1 VATRLVDTNIVS
13 YLFKGH
19 ALAATYR
26 PLLAG
31 HTLAICFMTEAEL
44 FEGAF
49 RARWGTQ
56 RPARLEVLLAT
67 FLYIPS
73 SADLSRRWGQV
84 RAERRAQPIGTADAW
99 IAAAALVHG
108 CDLVTHNPSDFQG
121 IAGLSILTAVPC

>member
-1 VATRLVDTNIVS
+1 MANRLLDTNIVS
-13 YLFKGH
+13 YILKGH
-19 ALAATYR
+19 SLAAAYH

-31 HTLAICFMTEAEL
+31 HTLAICFMTEAER
-44 FEGAF
+44 FEGAY
-49 RARWGTQ
+49 RARWGP
-56 RPARLEVLLAT
+56 RRLARLEALLAT

-84 RAERRAQPIGTADAW
+84 RTERQAQPIGTADAW

-121 IAGLSILTAVPC
+121 ISGLSIVTAVP

>member
-1 VATRLVDTNIVS
+1 VANRLLDTNIVS
-13 YLFKGH
+13 YILKGH
-19 ALAATYR
+19 SLAAAYG

-31 HTLAICFMTEAEL
+31 HTLAICFMTEAEM
-44 FEGAF
+44 FEGAY
-49 RARWGTQ
+49 RARWGA
-56 RPARLEVLLAT
+56 RRLARLEALLAK

-84 RAERRAQPIGTADAW
+84 RTERRAQPVSTADAW

-121 IAGLSILTAVPC
+121 ISGLSIVTAAP